1 MSLKLDGILLA
12 AGESRRM
19 GFPKPLL
26 RIGDTTFVAHA
37 AAAILTAVDR
47 LIVVTGAHRER
58 VEAAVPS
65 DPRIA
70 VVYNPEW
77 VRGQLSSIKAGLAA
91 VSPDSDAV
99 IVHLADHPMVK
110 PETFR
115 TLAGEYERTRKPIV
129 SARHRGRR
137 GHPVLFARSIFAELF
152 VAPEDRGARVVVYA
166 DPGRVGY
173 ADVDDPGVVLD
184 LDTPADLADAGLA
197 PPPSGR

>member
-1 MSLKLDGILLA
+1 LSLKLDGILLA

-26 RIGDTTFVAHA
+26 RIGATTFIAHA
-37 AAAILTAVDR
+37 AAVMLAAVDR

-58 VEAAVPS
+58 VEGAVP
-65 DPRIA
+65 PGLRITI
-70 VVYNPEW
+70 VYNPDW
-77 VRGQLSSIKAGLAA
+77 PRGQLSSIKAGLAA

-99 IVHLADHPMVK
+99 VVHLADHPLVK

-115 TLAGEYERTRKPIV
+115 ALAREYERTLKPIV
-129 SARHRGRR
+129 SARHDGRR

-152 VAPEDRGARVVVYA
+152 AAPEDRGARVVVNA
-166 DPGRVGY
+166 DPDRVVY

-184 LDTPADLADAGLA
+184 LDTPADLANAGLA
-197 PPPSGR
+197 PPPPER